1 MIINGIER
9 PLRIMELRSTY
20 RWGGGP
26 DKTILNS
33 ANLHDPKRLMTL
45 VVYLRSDWDTEFSI
59 AEKARQMG
67 INFVELV
74 EHRVIDL
81 KIFKSI
87 INLIKTNQI
96 DILHSRDYK
105 SNLYAL
111 IIKKFFCRKI
121 KIVTTAHGWV
131 GSGFKLSLYYTL
143 DKLLVASF
151 DRNFILFKDQTRDF
165 YRKPRKSQTVVIH
178 NAIDQVQWDFHTTPK
193 GTLRKELNLNE
204 SSMIIGFVGRIM
216 PEKDI
221 VSMILVADELINR
234 RKIDCYFVLVGE
246 SKDLSYDDKLKKLL
260 IEKRLEQRVFFTGK
274 RNNLQNIYVDFNLFL
289 MTSLQEGFPNS
300 LLEAMAMG
308 VASVVTSIDGIP
320 EIIKNKE
327 SGILVKPKDIL
338 GITDEIELLLND
350 TNLREA
356 IAAKARNI
364 VETDL
369 SFERR
374 LRKMEDQYEALMVGN

>member
-1 MIINGIER
+1 
-9 PLRIMELRSTY
+9 
-20 RWGGGP
+20 
-26 DKTILNS
+26 
-33 ANLHDPKRLMTL
+33 
-45 VVYLRSDWDTEFSI
+45 
-59 AEKARQMG
+59 
-67 INFVELV
+67 
-74 EHRVIDL
+74 
-81 KIFKSI
+81 
-87 INLIKTNQI
+87 
-96 DILHSRDYK
+96 
-105 SNLYAL
+105 
-111 IIKKFFCRKI
+111 
-121 KIVTTAHGWV
+121 
-131 GSGFKLSLYYTL
+131 
-143 DKLLVASF
+143 
-151 DRNFILFKDQTRDF
+151 
-165 YRKPRKSQTVVIH
+165 
-178 NAIDQVQWDFHTTPK
+178 
-193 GTLRKELNLNE
+193 
-204 SSMIIGFVGRIM
+204 M